1 MNSHWIGLLLLL
13 LPATL
18 ALAGSVPASPAV
30 PFSDELDAAAI
41 SQDRLDSIHENSL
54 ILGNG
59 DLNGLLYS
67 SGGSLVLRITKND
80 VWDARI
86 DTSGDPETTTI
97 DIKGWKTNGSKGS
110 WSSWS
115 KPYPCPR
122 ACANVELKGSTAEP
136 PARSV
141 LDLCRAVARVLPAGQ
156 GPPAAELRALSH
168 RNAFIIDSPAH
179 ATLKAILSPHLPAA
193 EQGVREGVAWL
204 TQRIPGDPDWPGMT
218 FAVALAS
225 AGNRKAV
232 AVVTSR
238 ESKDPLGDAVT
249 LARATATNDAALVRK
264 HEDDWRAFWSA
275 SGVKLDDAAL
285 TAIWYCNLYF
295 LRCVSKPGVVAV
307 GLFAGLVNDKPA
319 WHGGHTINYNTQQT
333 FQGAFTANHVELAQ
347 PVEQLVA
354 DYLPRAR
361 WLARKTYN
369 CGGAF
374 FPHNLYPYEPPDP
387 EACRGKNH
395 RVHVC
400 TPWAHTIGNSG
411 FLVQNLWWHY
421 QYQPDPNYLE
431 KTAWPALRDVA
442 VFYADFMDQCRAGPP
457 GKVILAPSVSP
468 EHWDW
473 TPNMERNRNCAYD
486 IAFVRFAFRAAIE
499 AATILGREPQLVE
512 RFKKELARLPDYPTT
527 KGDRPIVVDVEDA
540 PPTTYNIAVPAVPV
554 FPGEQ
559 VTWFSGDAE
568 KQLFARTIDGL
579 RWNGNNSAIMLA
591 VARARLSMPGS
602 WQWLKDEMA
611 ARSRPNGTITLNRRG
626 NSFNNYGHYTEQF
639 AATMAVGELLIQ
651 SVDGIVRVFPAWPK
665 DRSARFENLRTVG
678 GFLFSAEQADGEVRQ
693 VDVISTVGGRLRLV
707 SPWPSAAVKR
717 SDSAAPVPLKPDGGG
732 IIEIET
738 KAGERLLIIASR

>member
-1 MNSHWIGLLLLL
+1 MKSRWIALLLSFMSAASAWAGPSPG
-13 LPATL
+13 LPA
-18 ALAGSVPASPAV
+18 G
-30 PFSDELDAAAI
+30 PFTDALDAASI

-59 DLNGLLYS
+59 NLNGLLYS
-67 SGGSLVLRITKND
+67 SGDSLVLRITKND

-110 WSSWS
+110 WSSWG

-122 ACANVELKGSTAEP
+122 ACAHVVLKGAKGEP
-136 PARSV
+136 SARAV
-141 LDLCRAVARVLPAGQ
+141 LDLRRAVARVLPQ
-156 GPPAAELRALSH
+156 AELRALSH
-168 RNAFIIDSPAH
+168 RNAFLIDSPAE
-179 ATLKAILSPHLPAA
+179 AALKPIPSPHLPAA

-204 TQRIPGDPDWPGMT
+204 TQRIPGDSDWPGMT
-218 FAVALAS
+218 FAVALSS
-225 AGNRKAV
+225 AGDRKAV

-238 ESKDPLGDAVT
+238 ESKDPLGDALA
-249 LARATATNDAALVRK
+249 LARATATTGAALIQK
-264 HEDDWRAFWSA
+264 HEEDWRKFWAA

-285 TAIWYCNLYF
+285 TALWYRNLYF

-307 GLFAGLVNDKPA
+307 GLFAGLVSDEPA

-333 FQGAFTANHVELAQ
+333 FQGAFTSNHVELAQ
-347 PVEQLVA
+347 PVEQLVS

-361 WLARKTYN
+361 WMARKTYN

-387 EACRGKNH
+387 EACRSKNH
-395 RVHVC
+395 RAHAC

-411 FLVQNLWWHY
+411 FLLQNLWWHY
-421 QYQPDPNYLE
+421 QYQPDREYLE
-431 KTAWPALRDVA
+431 KTVWPALHDVA
-442 VFYADFMDQCRAGPP
+442 IFYADFMDQCRAGPP

-473 TPNMERNRNCAYD
+473 TPNMDRNRNCVYD
-486 IAFVRFAFRAAIE
+486 IAFVRFTFRAAIE
-499 AATILGREPQLVE
+499 AATILGREPELVE

-540 PPTTYNIAVPAVPV
+540 PPIEYNIAVPAVPV

-559 VTWFSGDAE
+559 VTWFSSDVE
-568 KQLFARTIDGL
+568 KKLFARTIDGL

-591 VARARLSMPGS
+591 VARSRLSMPNS
-602 WQWLKDEMA
+602 WQWLKEEMA
-611 ARSRPNGTITLNRRG
+611 ARSRPNGTITLSRLG
-626 NSFNNYGHYTEQF
+626 SGFNEFGHYTEQF
-639 AATMAVGELLIQ
+639 AATMAVGELLLQ

-665 DRSARFENLRTVG
+665 EKSARFENLRAVG
-678 GFLFSAEQADGEVRQ
+678 GFLVSSEQAGGEVREVQ
-693 VDVISTVGGRLRLV
+693 VFSTVGGRLRLV
-707 SPWPSAAVKR
+707 SPWPSATVNR
-717 SDSAAPVPLKPDGGG
+717 SDGAEAGPLKPDGRG

-738 KAGERLLIIASR
+738 KAGVRLALSAAR